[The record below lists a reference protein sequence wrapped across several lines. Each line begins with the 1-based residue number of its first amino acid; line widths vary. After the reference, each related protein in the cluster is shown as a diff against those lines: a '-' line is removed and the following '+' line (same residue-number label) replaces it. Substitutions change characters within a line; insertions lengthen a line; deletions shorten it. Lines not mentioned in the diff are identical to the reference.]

1 MLNLD
6 WATVLF
12 EILNFLVLTALLYN
26 YLFRPVMHNVKER
39 AAEKKRLAQEIAR
52 EREAATRLRAEL
64 EERLAH
70 ADKEAATIIVQA
82 QAQAQAEQEELLQET
97 YAEAERILTRAQA
110 DAHRLQKQ
118 ALAEF
123 HDELLDTILDIS
135 GQIINRAA
143 PPDLHD
149 ALVQQLND
157 RIWELG
163 RSEMGRVE
171 TIRRSLGERMPTA
184 YVTTA
189 RPLSP
194 EQQRLLVRTFS
205 ALADHNVS
213 LELTMDPALA
223 VGLRVRLGDMVVD
236 NSMAGQLAQLRQDV
250 AQALRDSIPL
260 ASADGA
266 DESAAGDDG
275 RDEQGVQGDE

>member
-70 ADKEAATIIVQA
+70 ADREAATIIVQA
-82 QAQAQAEQEELLQET
+82 QEQAQVEQEELLQET

-171 TIRRSLGERMPTA
+171 TIRRSLGERVPTV

-236 NSMAGQLAQLRQDV
+236 NSISGQLAQLRQDV